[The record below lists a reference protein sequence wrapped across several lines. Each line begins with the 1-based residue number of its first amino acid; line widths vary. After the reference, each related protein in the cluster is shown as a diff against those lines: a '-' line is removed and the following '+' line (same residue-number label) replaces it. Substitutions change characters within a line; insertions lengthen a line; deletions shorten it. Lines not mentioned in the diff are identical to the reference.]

1 MENLSA
7 RELRIGNII
16 IKNGKVHY
24 TNHLTIRDI
33 YGLSIDD
40 TDTFEPIPLTEEW
53 LLKFGFIK
61 SKLEGY
67 DVHFKYSHHLLHS
80 SITALYNAEFSLS
93 LDNVARG
100 IKYVHQLQNLYF
112 ALTGEELTFKE
123 QNYENSNY
131 INHCRRT
138 R

>member
-1 MENLSA
+1 MKAN
-7 RELRIGNII
+7 ELRIGNYYHYHII
-16 IKNGKVHY
+16 DEFDDPTEY
-24 TNHLTIRDI
+24 DI
-33 YGLSIDD
+33 VCQTDAEDLDILSNEEDPD
-40 TDTFEPIPLTEEW
+40 YRPIPLTEEW

-80 SITALYNAEFSLS
+80 SITALYNADFSLL

-112 ALTGEELTFKE
+112 ALTGEELTMK
-123 QNYENSNY
+123 Q
-131 INHCRRT
+131 
-138 R
+138 